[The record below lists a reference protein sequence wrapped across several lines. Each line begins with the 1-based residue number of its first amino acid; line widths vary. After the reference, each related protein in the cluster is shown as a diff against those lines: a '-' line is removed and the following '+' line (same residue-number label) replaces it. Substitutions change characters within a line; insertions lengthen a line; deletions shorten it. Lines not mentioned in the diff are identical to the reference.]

1 MRMRIVVADESEAR
15 FYEVQPTS
23 GRLDLVARI
32 ADPAAR
38 LHDRDFKSD
47 RPGRVFDRAPVA
59 GKRRGAVGHHATGA
73 ERRPRRHESEV
84 FAKQVAA
91 ELEQALKQ
99 GLFDRMILIAG
110 PPFLGLLRAALPRAL
125 QSAVAAE
132 VPKDLV
138 HQSDEVVRQH
148 LPQEALTRAV

>member
-1 MRMRIVVADESEAR
+1 
-15 FYEVQPTS
+15 
-23 GRLDLVARI
+23 
-32 ADPAAR
+32 
-38 LHDRDFKSD
+38 
-47 RPGRVFDRAPVA
+47 
-59 GKRRGAVGHHATGA
+59 
-73 ERRPRRHESEV
+73 
-84 FAKQVAA
+84 
-91 ELEQALKQ
+91 
-99 GLFDRMILIAG
+99 MILIAG